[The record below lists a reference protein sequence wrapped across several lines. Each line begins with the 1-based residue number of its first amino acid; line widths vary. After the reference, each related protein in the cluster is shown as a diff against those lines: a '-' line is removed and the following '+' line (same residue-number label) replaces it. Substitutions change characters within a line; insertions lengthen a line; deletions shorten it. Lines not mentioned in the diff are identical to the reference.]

1 MLLWLFAAAALGA
14 ILALTLQSAQGTTA
28 LSDWFRDVLLR
39 FVPEGS
45 PAARWISTNVRRLGH
60 LPEYFLLGFTVYTA
74 LRGTFPGKRMALWA
88 VVLCRGVS
96 LGDQILKEL
105 IPVRHFDI
113 WDLPV
118 DLIGYLLGI
127 GLGRGIG
134 KNERVEK
141 LCTHDT
147 SKENTAG

>member
-45 PAARWISTNVRRLGH
+45 PAARWISANVRRLGH

-74 LRGTFPGKRMALWA
+74 LRGTFPEKRMALWA
-88 VVLCRGVS
+88 VVICGGVS
-96 LGDQILKEL
+96 LGDQLLKEL

-118 DLIGYLLGI
+118 DLIGYGVGAGFAACI
-127 GLGRGIG
+127 CKKWERRKGREYD
-134 KNERVEK
+134 KEK
-141 LCTHDT
+141 ADCD
-147 SKENTAG
+147 